1 MKNSFMDWIQSI
13 QKGLKK
19 NFHQTTPQQDHRN
32 LIWLNFRLSSTAIG
46 LLNRH
51 DFDVLG
57 ACGWFF
63 NSREMRWCPDLLRL
77 PRHYCL
83 SLFLEVKQNHQNHF
97 FLRFFF
103 LHPCFVHRF
112 SVPFRSRRF
121 WIPRRNLIMASF
133 QVIAIV
139 THKWPWL

>member
-77 PRHYCL
+77 PRHCCL
-83 SLFLEVKQNHQNHF
+83 SFFLEVKQKTCPKPQYFRQN
-97 FLRFFF
+97 LPFFF
-103 LHPCFVHRF
+103 YVFFFGIRALCTVSPYRF
-112 SVPFRSRRF
+112 ALGDFGFLGETSSWLVFRS
-121 WIPRRNLIMASF
+121 
-133 QVIAIV
+133 
-139 THKWPWL
+139 